1 MNTTHVLIPL
11 DGSAWSREV
20 LREAPRLFDPAR
32 TRVTLLRV
40 ADTPQGVVAVPRVLP
55 VDRLML
61 QTYESSYDAEI
72 AAHPIYATQAGESRR
87 AQLEADL
94 LPDARRLEQAGF
106 QVRLLVRFG
115 DPATEI
121 IDAAEDEGVDL
132 ILMATHGRTGLQRLV
147 LGSVAAEVL
156 RRGQVPVLMVRPVAR
171 AVERQESPDFAGVVT
186 RE

>member
-1 MNTTHVLIPL
+1 MKTTHVLIPL
-11 DGSAWSREV
+11 DGSAWSRQV
-20 LREAPRLFDPAR
+20 LREAPRLFDPTR

-40 ADTPQGVVAVPRVLP
+40 ADTPQGVVATPRVMP
-55 VDRLML
+55 VNRLIL
-61 QTYESSYDAEI
+61 HTYDSSYDAEI

-87 AQLEADL
+87 AQLEAEL
-94 LPDARRLEQAGF
+94 LPDARQLERIGF

-121 IDAAEDEGVDL
+121 IDAAEREGADL

-156 RRGQVPVLMVRPVAR
+156 RRGRVPVLMVRPVAR
-171 AVERQESPDFAGVVT
+171 AVERHESPDLAGVIT
-186 RE
+186 RK